1 MKNKKKFF
9 IILAVSIIVIAVAVS
24 VFFIFLHNGN
34 TNSPESAVRDF
45 YNSLLPT
52 YNAEKLEQSVG
63 TEPYRIRFNDDG
75 YFVDRYERTRK
86 QIVYYYGEE
95 FESTL
100 SDFVLSD
107 VSDEE
112 KSSIQ
117 REYSSEYSLKI
128 EEFKKVSFSVTLS
141 SEGREKSRNVSLITL
156 KIDGK
161 WFVYDYD
168 AYWFAYM

>member
-9 IILAVSIIVIAVAVS
+9 IILIVAIVIIAAAIS
-24 VFFIFLHNGN
+24 AFFIFLHNSN
-34 TNSPESAVRDF
+34 TNSPETAVQEF

-63 TEPYRIRFNDDG
+63 TKPYQVRFNDNG
-75 YFVDRYERTRK
+75 YFVDRYERTRE

-107 VSDEE
+107 VNDTE
-112 KSSIQ
+112 KASIQ
-117 REYSSEYSLKI
+117 REYLSEYALEI
-128 EEFKKVSFSVTLS
+128 EELKKISFSVTLS
-141 SEGREKSRNVSLITL
+141 SEGREKSRTVVLTTL

>member
-9 IILAVSIIVIAVAVS
+9 IILIVAIVIIAIAIS
-24 VFFIFLHNGN
+24 AFFIFLHNSNAN
-34 TNSPESAVRDF
+34 TPETAVQEF

-63 TEPYRIRFNDDG
+63 TKPYQLRFNDDG
-75 YFVDRYERTRK
+75 YFVNRYERTRE

-107 VSDEE
+107 VNDAE
-112 KSSIQ
+112 KASIQ
-117 REYSSEYSLKI
+117 REYSSKYSLQI
-128 EEFKKVSFSVTLS
+128 EDYKKVSFSVTLS
-141 SEGREKSRNVSLITL
+141 SEGREKSRTVVLTAL